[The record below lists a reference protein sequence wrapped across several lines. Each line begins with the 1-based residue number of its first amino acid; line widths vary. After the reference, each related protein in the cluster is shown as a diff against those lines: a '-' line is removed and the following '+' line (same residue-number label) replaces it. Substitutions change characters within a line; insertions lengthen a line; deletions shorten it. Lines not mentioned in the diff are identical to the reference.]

1 MVAVLA
7 ATAAPA
13 HAQSLAQAVAM
24 ALKTN
29 PRVLG
34 AQTAA
39 QAVSHDITGAQ
50 SQMNT
55 RFGLI
60 LEPGWGYVRGSGNTS
75 SVTSASRR

>member
-1 MVAVLA
+1 MTGRSALLISSPRRRGRGPLLRLTLAVANMVAVLG

-24 ALKTN
+24 ALQTN

-50 SQMNT
+50 SQ
-55 RFGLI
+55 
-60 LEPGWGYVRGSGNTS
+60 
-75 SVTSASRR
+75 